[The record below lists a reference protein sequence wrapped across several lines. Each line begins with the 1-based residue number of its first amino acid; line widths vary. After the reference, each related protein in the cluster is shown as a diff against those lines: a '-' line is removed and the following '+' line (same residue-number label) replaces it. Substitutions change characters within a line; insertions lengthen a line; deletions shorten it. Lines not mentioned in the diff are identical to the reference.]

1 MKATKLVLATLA
13 SFIFST
19 LLITAQAQMQRPA
32 PSPAAS
38 VSQVVGFTKISIDYS
53 SPGVKD
59 RKVFGEL
66 VKYGSPW
73 RAGANAATTITFS
86 TNVKIGDATLRA
98 GTYSIFVTPMES
110 GAWKIHLNKEAKA
123 IFAYMSDGKIDG
135 DALAKDLAVTVDATP
150 VMLDD
155 KMERLAYHISAEDNK
170 TAKVSMAWDK
180 SMVSFMVD
188 TMVDEMMES
197 MKGAF

>member
-1 MKATKLVLATLA
+1 MKTSRLLMTMAL
-13 SFIFST
+13 FIFSALT
-19 LLITAQAQMQRPA
+19 LTTQAQMQRPA

-53 SPGVKD
+53 SPGVKG
-59 RKVFGEL
+59 RKIFGEL
-66 VKYGSPW
+66 EKYGAPW

-86 TNVKIGDATLRA
+86 TNVKIGGTSLRA

-110 GAWKIHLNKEAKA
+110 GAWKFHFNKEGKSV
-123 IFAYMSDGKIDG
+123 FAYMSDGKIDG
-135 DALAKDLAVTVDATP
+135 DALAKDLAVSVDATP

-170 TAKVSMAWDK
+170 TAKVSMAWDNV
-180 SMVSFMVD
+180 MVSFMVD

>member
-1 MKATKLVLATLA
+1 MRTSRLVLTLVA
-13 SFIFST
+13 IFST
-19 LLITAQAQMQRPA
+19 AIISVHAQMQRPA

-66 VKYGSPW
+66 IKYGTPW

-86 TNVKIGDATLRA
+86 TNVKIGGTTLRA

-110 GAWKIHLNKEAKA
+110 GAWKFHFNKAGKS
-123 IFAYMSDGKIDG
+123 IFAYMADGKIDG
-135 DALAKDLAVTVDATP
+135 DALAKDLAVSVDASPAT
-150 VMLDD
+150 LDD
-155 KMERLAYHISAEDNK
+155 KMERLTYHISAEDNK
-170 TAKVSMAWDK
+170 AAKVSMAWDK
-180 SMVSFMVD
+180 AMVSFMVD